1 MILEIIAVILAGM
14 HFGIPLFYYA
24 HLKHAYLNKPWNI
37 EVNEKYKPKV
47 TIIVPTYNE
56 AEFIWS
62 RFDNIYTQ
70 NYPKNLMEIIV
81 VDSASNDGTVDL
93 VKKWIS
99 EHRGIKLKLVEEPER
114 RGKLSAILES
124 LKHVSSESDIVI
136 FTDADAFWEPDA
148 LNKAAAYFADKSV
161 GAVTSSII
169 YCDRNEFENV
179 YREYYNIIR
188 VAESKVYAT
197 PIHNGPFLAIRAE
210 LIRKFGLPIFAGS
223 DDSSFGSYIALL
235 GSRAIQVDN
244 VTVKEPVRGSQLR
257 RKVRRAQH
265 LVLNFLKTKQYAKRM
280 GFYNPTKLFEN
291 IWKMEWW
298 LHLINPWL
306 FLASMSLLVINTF
319 YNSLTAL
326 ILLGVGLMLLVLRPY
341 RTWMLQQFYLIMA
354 TMRNLWTKETIWCKQ
369 TMKDEIT
376 YNFDMDEKH

>member
-1 MILEIIAVILAGM
+1 
-14 HFGIPLFYYA
+14 
-24 HLKHAYLNKPWNI
+24 LKTPWNI
-37 EVNEKYKPKV
+37 KTNENYKPKV

-62 RFDNIYTQ
+62 RLDNIYTQ

-81 VDSASNDGTVDL
+81 VDSASNDGTMDL
-93 VKKWIS
+93 VKKWSS
-99 EHRGIKLKLVEEPER
+99 EHRDIELKLVEELER

-136 FTDADAFWEPDA
+136 FTDADASWELDA
-148 LNKAAAYFADKSV
+148 LSKAVAYFADKSV
-161 GAVTSSII
+161 GAVTSSIT
-169 YCDRNEFENV
+169 YCNKNEFENV

-210 LIRKFGLPIFAGS
+210 LIRKFGLPVFAGS

-235 GSRAIQVDN
+235 GFRAIQVDN
-244 VTVKEPVRGSQLR
+244 VTVKEPVRGSRFR

-265 LVLNFLKTKQYAKRM
+265 LVLNFLKTKQYAKRT
-280 GFYNPTKLFEN
+280 GFYNPTKPFEK

-298 LHLINPWL
+298 LHLVNPWL
-306 FLASMSLLVINTF
+306 LLVSMSLLVISAF
-319 YNSLTAL
+319 YSSLTAL
-326 ILLGVGLMLLVLRPY
+326 ILLGIGLMLLVLRPY
-341 RTWMLQQFYLIMA
+341 RTWMLQQFYLIIA
-354 TMRNLWTKETIWCKQ
+354 AVRNLWTKEKIWSK
-369 TMKDEIT
+369 
-376 YNFDMDEKH
+376 

>member
-14 HFGIPLFYYA
+14 HFGIPLLYYA
-24 HLKHAYLNKPWNI
+24 YLKYTYLNKPWNI
-37 EVNEKYKPKV
+37 KINENYKPRV

-62 RFDNIYTQ
+62 RLDNIYTQ

-81 VDSASNDGTVDL
+81 ADSASNDGTMDL
-93 VKKWIS
+93 VKKWSS
-99 EHRGIKLKLVEEPER
+99 EHRDIELKLVEELER

-148 LNKAAAYFADKSV
+148 LSKAVAYFADKSV
-161 GAVTSSII
+161 GAVTSSIT
-169 YCDRNEFENV
+169 YCNKNEFENV

-210 LIRKFGLPIFAGS
+210 LIRKFGLPVFAGS

-235 GSRAIQVDN
+235 GFRAIQVDN
-244 VTVKEPVRGSQLR
+244 VTVNEPVRGSQFR

-280 GFYNPTKLFEN
+280 GFYNPTKLFEK

-298 LHLINPWL
+298 LHLVNPWL
-306 FLASMSLLVINTF
+306 LLVSMSLLVISAF
-319 YNSLTAL
+319 YSSLTAL
-326 ILLGVGLMLLVLRPY
+326 ILLGIGLMLLVLRPY

-354 TMRNLWTKETIWCKQ
+354 TMRNLWTKETIWSK
-369 TMKDEIT
+369 
-376 YNFDMDEKH
+376 

>member
-1 MILEIIAVILAGM
+1 MILEIITVILAGM

-24 HLKHAYLNKPWNI
+24 YLKYTYLNKPWNI
-37 EVNEKYKPKV
+37 KINENYKPKV

-62 RFDNIYTQ
+62 RLDNIYTQ

-81 VDSASNDGTVDL
+81 VDSASNDGTMDL
-93 VKKWIS
+93 VKKWSS
-99 EHRGIKLKLVEEPER
+99 EHRDIELKLVEEPER

-124 LKHVSSESDIVI
+124 LKHVSSGSDIVI
-136 FTDADAFWEPDA
+136 FTDADAFWELDA
-148 LNKAAAYFADKSV
+148 LSKAVAYFADKSV
-161 GAVTSSII
+161 GAVTSSIT
-169 YCDRNEFENV
+169 YCNKNEFENV

-210 LIRKFGLPIFAGS
+210 LIRKFGLPVFAGS

-244 VTVKEPVRGSQLR
+244 VTVNEPVRGSQFR

-280 GFYNPTKLFEN
+280 GFYNPTKLFEK

-298 LHLINPWL
+298 LHLVNPWL
-306 FLASMSLLVINTF
+306 LLVSMSLLVISAF
-319 YNSLTAL
+319 YSSLTAL
-326 ILLGVGLMLLVLRPY
+326 ILLGIGLMLLVLRPY

-354 TMRNLWTKETIWCKQ
+354 TMRNLWTKETIWSK
-369 TMKDEIT
+369 
-376 YNFDMDEKH
+376 